1 MTVLSSKSFHKSTT
15 LALKNFCPNASFVFL
30 HNFYLFCQ
38 VTLSGANSK
47 NLSHCIDCF
56 PVIILSRLHLSL
68 LRSSFSPV
76 LFVHTVSSFFI
87 ALILV
92 AAKTFLAL
100 LCTSPVFHVL
110 FQVCTPL
117 WMQYCSCDLTS
128 DLYNL
133 NIIHINYILN

>member
-92 AAKTFLAL
+92 AANNIFSSSLHFSSFP
-100 LCTSPVFHVL
+100 CPVSGMYSSLNAVL
-110 FQVCTPL
+110 QL
-117 WMQYCSCDLTS
+117 
-128 DLYNL
+128 
-133 NIIHINYILN
+133 